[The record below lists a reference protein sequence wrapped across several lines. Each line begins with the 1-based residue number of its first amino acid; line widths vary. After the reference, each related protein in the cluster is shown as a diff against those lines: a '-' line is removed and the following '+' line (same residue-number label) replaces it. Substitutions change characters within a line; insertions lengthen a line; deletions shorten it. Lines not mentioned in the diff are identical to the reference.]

1 MKFMQ
6 GVGIQRLFSRGSA
19 FLVLASL
26 GLWAGTDHILDTFPA
41 SDRNVEEQSREIVR
55 FPGEKISAVE
65 WMRTSGWEE
74 QKGSAEPFFI
84 EAGVLHMRSDA
95 TSTTIGTKLRPEI
108 DTEEL
113 PEIEFSFRV
122 EETPPG
128 ADVTV
133 KRKDDAAFRLF
144 VLFDKGGILSIT
156 PPHTIGYV
164 WDSTLRPGE
173 TGRAATFGQ
182 VRYIAI
188 GSGSEG
194 IGTWTTVRRNIRDDY
209 RLLFKR
215 DRIPKIK
222 AVGLK
227 CDSNHTK
234 TRSASSVRY
243 IRFLGPGR
251 QPD

>member
-1 MKFMQ
+1 MRARQ
-6 GVGIQRLFSRGSA
+6 GRGILKLVSWGLSLLALFSLGVWAASPLG
-19 FLVLASL
+19 FL
-26 GLWAGTDHILDTFPA
+26 IFP
-41 SDRNVEEQSREIVR
+41 SQDQNLEERAREIVR
-55 FPGEKISAVE
+55 FPDKTISAVE
-65 WMRTSGWEE
+65 WLRTSDWEE
-74 QKGSAEPFFI
+74 QKGSAEPFFV
-84 EAGVLHMRSDA
+84 EAGILRMRSDA
-95 TSTTIGTKLRPEI
+95 TSTTIGSKLQPEI
-108 DTEEL
+108 DTEEF
-113 PEIEFSFRV
+113 PMIEFSFRV

-144 VLFDKGGILSIT
+144 VLFDKGGILSLT

-164 WDSTLRPGE
+164 WDSTLKPGA

-188 GSGSEG
+188 GSGSDGLG
-194 IGTWTTVRRNIRDDY
+194 IWRTVRRNIRDDY
-209 RLLFKR
+209 RLLFKK
-215 DRIPKIK
+215 DRVPPIK

-243 IRFLGPGR
+243 IRFLGPGGET
-251 QPD
+251 D